1 MTYTIFSDGA
11 SKGNPG
17 PAGAGFVIYDETGA
31 KVKERALPLGVT
43 TNNVAE
49 YSAVIEAANAAILL
63 KPAKFLFKLDSELI
77 VKQVKGLYKVK
88 DEKLKPMFL
97 KLLSALKELD
107 YEIDHVPRD
116 QNKEADRLSNVGVEL
131 NRA

>member
-17 PAGAGFVIYDETGA
+17 LAGAGFVIYDETGA
-31 KVKERALPLGVT
+31 KVKERAIPLGVT

-49 YSAVIEAANAAILL
+49 YSAVIEAANSAVFL
-63 KPAKFLFKLDSELI
+63 KPARFLFKLDSELI

-88 DEKLKPMFL
+88 DEKLKPMFVR
-97 KLLSALKELD
+97 LLSILKELD
-107 YEIDHVPRD
+107 YEIDHVPRA

-131 NRA
+131 NQA